1 MTLYPLSGVKRTDLV
16 FRKAPF
22 CVPPI
27 VILTRAGAWH
37 EYRWRQGRMTQSIR
51 IKIPKRLTK
60 SWPWVIDIPMRWWFT
75 FNAHSKICAILFLL
89 ITFTPLFAQQV
100 ADPNFKPQID
110 RPAYAEGKG
119 PVVLIDE
126 AHHNFHTAD
135 GRYKPFADIL
145 RRDGYRVIGSKAE
158 FTRESL
164 KDARILV
171 IANALSEKNLNR
183 PVLPTFSAFT
193 PEEIAAVRTWVEDG
207 GSLLLIADHLPWP
220 GAAAELAS
228 AFGFLFADGFAFT
241 KGGSGIIQFRTEDR
255 SLQDHPIV
263 RGRDSR
269 ESVIAVMTFAGQAFR
284 VRRGIDAQPLLIF
297 DDSALLLMP
306 TEAWRFSKQTPRM
319 SASGMFQGA
328 TLQHGSGRV
337 AVFGEAAMF
346 TAQLSKKKQ
355 PMGMNH
361 PDAKYNAQFLLN
373 VMHWLSGQL

>member
-1 MTLYPLSGVKRTDLV
+1 
-16 FRKAPF
+16 
-22 CVPPI
+22 
-27 VILTRAGAWH
+27 
-37 EYRWRQGRMTQSIR
+37 
-51 IKIPKRLTK
+51 
-60 SWPWVIDIPMRWWFT
+60 MRWWLT
-75 FNAHSKICAILFLL
+75 FNAHSKMCAILFLL

-135 GRYKPFADIL
+135 GRYKPFADL
-145 RRDGYRVIGSKAE
+145 LSRDGYRVIGSKAE

-207 GSLLLIADHLPWP
+207 GSLLLIADHMPWP
-220 GAAAELAS
+220 GAAAKLGS
-228 AFGFLFADGFAFT
+228 AFGFLLADGFAFT
-241 KGGSGIIQFRTEDR
+241 ADGSGIMQFRTEGE

-263 RGRDSR
+263 RGRDKR
-269 ESVIAVMTFAGQAFR
+269 ESIDSVMTFAGQAFR
-284 VRRGIDAQPLLIF
+284 VRRGVDAKPLMIF
-297 DDSALLLMP
+297 GDRALLLMP

-319 SASGMFQGA
+319 SASGMLQGA
-328 TLQHGSGRV
+328 TVRHGAGRV

-346 TAQLSKKKQ
+346 TAQISKKKK

-361 PDAKYNAQFLLN
+361 PAAKHNAQFLLN
-373 VMHWLSGQL
+373 VMHWLSDQL

>member
-1 MTLYPLSGVKRTDLV
+1 M
-16 FRKAPF
+16 
-22 CVPPI
+22 
-27 VILTRAGAWH
+27 
-37 EYRWRQGRMTQSIR
+37 
-51 IKIPKRLTK
+51 
-60 SWPWVIDIPMRWWFT
+60 
-75 FNAHSKICAILFLL
+75 CAILILL

-100 ADPNFKPQID
+100 GDLNYKPQVD
-110 RPAYAEGKG
+110 RPAYAKG
-119 PVVLIDE
+119 VGPMVLIDE

-135 GRYKPFADIL
+135 ERYKPFADLL

-207 GSLLLIADHLPWP
+207 GSLLLIADHMPWS
-220 GAAAELAS
+220 GAAAKLGS
-228 AFGFLFADGFAFT
+228 AFGFLFANGFAFT
-241 KGGSGIIQFRTEDR
+241 VDGSGTMQFRTEDG
-255 SLQDHPIV
+255 SLQDHSIV
-263 RGRDSR
+263 RGRDTR
-269 ESVIAVMTFAGQAFR
+269 ESIDFVMTFTGQAFR
-284 VRRGIDAQPLLIF
+284 VRRGVDAQPVIIF
-297 DDSALLLMP
+297 GDRALLLMP

-346 TAQLSKKKQ
+346 TAQISKKKKV
-355 PMGMNH
+355 MGMNH

-373 VMHWLSGQL
+373 IMHWLSGQL

>member
-1 MTLYPLSGVKRTDLV
+1 
-16 FRKAPF
+16 
-22 CVPPI
+22 
-27 VILTRAGAWH
+27 
-37 EYRWRQGRMTQSIR
+37 
-51 IKIPKRLTK
+51 
-60 SWPWVIDIPMRWWFT
+60 MRWWFT

-145 RRDGYRVIGSKAE
+145 RRDGYRVTGSSAK

-269 ESVIAVMTFAGQAFR
+269 ESVNAVMTFAGQAFR

-355 PMGMNH
+355 PIGMNH